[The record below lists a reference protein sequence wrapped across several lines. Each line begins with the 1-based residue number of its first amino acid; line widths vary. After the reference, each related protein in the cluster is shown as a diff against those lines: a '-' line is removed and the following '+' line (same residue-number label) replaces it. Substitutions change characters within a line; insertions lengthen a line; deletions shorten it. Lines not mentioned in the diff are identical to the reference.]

1 MTIDLRLQYF
11 MPGIRIPSEA
21 NVHLTIG
28 IQFLLAAFY
37 TLTITSQPRITAII
51 RLLLGLVAGSIFYYC
66 TFHPYG
72 APTRGTDTAI
82 ATIGLYGIMRVIDVC
97 IVDLLVGVNSPPRW
111 VVDGKLLP
119 LPTNFRQRFAY
130 AIDYLTTLQGTSMFK
145 NTTWDWMAPSLK
157 RRLSS
162 PITPR
167 TTFLKNS
174 LVSLFKN
181 YLIYDTLD
189 AFNKHR
195 IWDCS
200 QLYPI
205 TNGGLSIPEQ
215 LLAAFSVCVTTSLS
229 ISISAIIVSI
239 ISVACGAPVE
249 AWPPMFN
256 RPFTATS
263 LEDFWTCRW
272 HSLFR
277 RTFDRLSL
285 GVLGAVE
292 RITGPL
298 PLRFRKFLRVTTIF
312 GLSAFLHLLL
322 MHRLPTSETHY
333 HPAFFDRSILA
344 FFLSQPLAL
353 LLERAV
359 VHPLSGGNVWVRRAY
374 AWAWLL
380 YSGRWWAD
388 VWIRRGMWDQEE
400 KVVGYSLVRG
410 LWNGNWIP

>member
-1 MTIDLRLQYF
+1 MTIDLRLKYF

-21 NVHLTIG
+21 NVHLAIG

-37 TLTITSQPRITAII
+37 TLTMTSQPRTLATV
-51 RLLLGLVAGSIFYYC
+51 RLWLGLAAASIFYYC

-82 ATIGLYGIMRVIDVC
+82 ATVGLYGIMRAIDVC
-97 IVDLLVGVNSPPRW
+97 LVDLFVGTNAPPRW
-111 VVDGKLLP
+111 VVKGKVLP
-119 LPTNFRQRFAY
+119 LPTSFRERLAY
-130 AIDYLTTLQGTSMFK
+130 ALDYLTTLQGTSMFK
-145 NTTWDWMAPSLK
+145 NTTWDWMSPSLS
-157 RRLSS
+157 RRL
-162 PITPR
+162 TPPDTSR
-167 TTFLKNS
+167 GTFIRKS
-174 LVSLFKN
+174 LVFLFKN
-181 YLIYDTLD
+181 YLVYDTLD

-200 QLYPI
+200 QLHPI
-205 TNGGLSIPEQ
+205 TNGGLSVPEQ
-215 LLAAFSVCVTTSLS
+215 LLAAFSVCVTTALS
-229 ISISAIIVSI
+229 ISISAIIVST

-249 AWPPMFN
+249 AWPPMFD
-256 RPFTATS
+256 RPFSAIS
-263 LEDFWTCRW
+263 LEDFWTRRW

-285 GVLGAVE
+285 GIIGIVE

-298 PLRFRKFLRVTTIF
+298 PPHFRKFLRVATIF

-322 MHRLPTSETHY
+322 MHRLPTSETHQ

-344 FFLSQPLAL
+344 FFMSQPLAL
-353 LLERAV
+353 LFERAV
-359 VHPLSGGNVWVRRAY
+359 VKPLSGENVWVTRAY

>member
-1 MTIDLRLQYF
+1 M
-11 MPGIRIPSEA
+11 G
-21 NVHLTIG
+21 V
-28 IQFLLAAFY
+28 
-37 TLTITSQPRITAII
+37 
-51 RLLLGLVAGSIFYYC
+51 
-66 TFHPYG
+66 
-72 APTRGTDTAI
+72 
-82 ATIGLYGIMRVIDVC
+82 YGIMRAIDVC
-97 IVDLLVGVNSPPRW
+97 LVDLFVGVNAPPRW
-111 VVDGKLLP
+111 IVNRKVLP
-119 LPTNFRQRFAY
+119 LPTSFRGRLAY

-145 NTTWDWMAPSLK
+145 NTTWDWMAPSVQ
-157 RRLSS
+157 RRLA
-162 PITPR
+162 PPDTPR
-167 TTFLKNS
+167 GTFIRKS

-181 YLIYDTLD
+181 YLVYDALD
-189 AFNKHR
+189 VFNKHR

-200 QLYPI
+200 QLHPI

-229 ISISAIIVSI
+229 ISISALLVSI
-239 ISVACGAPVE
+239 ISVTCRAPAE
-249 AWPPMFN
+249 AWPPVFDQ
-256 RPFTATS
+256 PFSAVS
-263 LEDFWTCRW
+263 LEDFWTQRW

-285 GVLGAVE
+285 GILGAIE

-298 PLRFRKFLRVTTIF
+298 PLRFRKFLRMATIF

-322 MHRLPTSETHY
+322 MHRLPISETHH

-353 LLERAV
+353 VFERSV
-359 VHPLSGGNVWVRRAY
+359 VQPLFGGNVWVTRAY

-410 LWNGNWIP
+410 LWNGNWVP